1 MNLLLTLYQTPAWN
15 SLIEQLSLPETN
27 LLKPVQTPAELQQL
41 SKKLEQNQTLWIG
54 YVQAEHHLA
63 NAVEQGKQLNA
74 AAKEWQ
80 QITQTLLTQQA
91 QNRQQLKLFNIHQA
105 LINPETLTRCLL
117 TGEVQPTNHTT
128 SSDSLSLLAACQY
141 VAQTEQLRQLNLKL
155 QASALP
161 LAESESLSLDIEA
174 ILLQNQSAL
183 EKTKKECQDALDEL
197 KAKNKNL
204 ESALK
209 ETSEERDLI
218 LQQLHLVQEELE
230 RYYNQIKEQEQQHK
244 HALLARDKQHARDI
258 TRLEQQVR
266 QLKTRAASAEYAGQ
280 LIQKELDQMK
290 NSRFWKT
297 TAPVRALKKYVRPE
311 DKSQEE
317 LQQRA
322 GLLLTSEYFDV
333 DWYLAHYPDVAASGM
348 NPAEHY
354 LLFGG
359 KEGRLPGPL
368 FDGNWYL
375 QQYPDVA
382 EADINPLLHFVMFGQ
397 AEGRNRSPVMLQNI
411 AQPAE
416 NEN

>member
-1 MNLLLTLYQTPAWN
+1 
-15 SLIEQLSLPETN
+15 
-27 LLKPVQTPAELQQL
+27 
-41 SKKLEQNQTLWIG
+41 
-54 YVQAEHHLA
+54 
-63 NAVEQGKQLNA
+63 
-74 AAKEWQ
+74 
-80 QITQTLLTQQA
+80 
-91 QNRQQLKLFNIHQA
+91 
-105 LINPETLTRCLL
+105 
-117 TGEVQPTNHTT
+117 
-128 SSDSLSLLAACQY
+128 
-141 VAQTEQLRQLNLKL
+141 
-155 QASALP
+155 
-161 LAESESLSLDIEA
+161 
-174 ILLQNQSAL
+174 
-183 EKTKKECQDALDEL
+183 
-197 KAKNKNL
+197 
-204 ESALK
+204 
-209 ETSEERDLI
+209 
-218 LQQLHLVQEELE
+218 
-230 RYYNQIKEQEQQHK
+230 
-244 HALLARDKQHARDI
+244 
-258 TRLEQQVR
+258 
-266 QLKTRAASAEYAGQ
+266 
-280 LIQKELDQMK
+280 KELDQMK

-411 AQPAE
+411 AQTVE
-416 NEN
+416 SGN